1 MGQPKKYL
9 ENFSASRVAE
19 VTISFRSGLRLTA
32 STKDRSSCSIVSWTK
47 TYVLFINPNKT
58 SVAIVLS

>member
-9 ENFSASRVAE
+9 ENFSASSVAE

-32 STKDRSSCSIVSWTK
+32 SKNELVTGLPWIKR
-47 TYVLFINPNKT
+47 
-58 SVAIVLS
+58 